1 MRVSKSEVVYES
13 LKVRINSG
21 EFNTSLRLPSE
32 QSLSMY
38 YGCSRPTL
46 RKALDML
53 ENDKMIIRK
62 QGSGSFLLSEGLDA
76 NHVSEIPERRRGM
89 FGVLFPSLGE
99 NYVFD
104 IIRGDLSR
112 ALSQRE
118 CSLVTAGVIV
128 PGSATLREDIRR
140 ICAAYIDLRVDG
152 VFLVPIEYTP
162 LREELNQ
169 YMLDTFARANI
180 PVVLIDSDYLP
191 FPQRSSYD
199 LVSLDHIQ
207 AGYLLTQHM
216 IEQSARTIHFLSPP
230 LSAHTI
236 KMREI
241 GYREA
246 LYDADIPVRSE
257 RVHECDPKNIKSIAS
272 ILAFEPQGIIC
283 ANDGTAILLLETM
296 REIDSGSTSRVMVAG
311 FDNLSYLGHIRET
324 LTSISQP
331 TERIS
336 NEAVSM
342 MLERCSKPHRPCRT
356 VRISGQLICRKSTV
370 VSLDTR

>member
-13 LKVRINSG
+13 LKVRINAG

-32 QSLSMY
+32 QTLAMY

-53 ENDKMIIRK
+53 EDDRVIVRK

-76 NHVSEIPERRRGM
+76 NRASEIPERKRGM

-112 ALSQRE
+112 ALLQRE
-118 CSLVTAGVIV
+118 CSLVSAGVII

-140 ICAAYIDLRVDG
+140 ICSAYIDLHVDG

-162 LREELNQ
+162 LRDELNQ
-169 YMLDTFARANI
+169 YMLETFARANI
-180 PVVLIDSDYLP
+180 PVVLIDADYVP
-191 FPQRSSYD
+191 FPTRSPYD
-199 LVSLDHIQ
+199 LVSLNHFQ
-207 AGYLLTQHM
+207 AGYLVTQHM
-216 IEQSARTIHFLSPP
+216 IEQSGRTIHFLSPP

-236 KMREI
+236 KLREM

-246 LYDADIPVRSE
+246 LYDAGIPVRTE
-257 RVHECDPKNIKSIAS
+257 RVHLCDPKDKGVISNILSY
-272 ILAFEPQGIIC
+272 EPQGIIC

-296 REIDSGSTSRVMVAG
+296 RELDLTPKRRVMVAG
-311 FDNLSYLGHIRET
+311 FDNLSYLGHIRES

-336 NEAVSM
+336 SEAVSM
-342 MLERCSKPHRPCRT
+342 MLDRCCRPNRPSRT
-356 VRISGQLICRKSTV
+356 VLFSGQLICRRSTAV
-370 VSLDTR
+370 GVESV